1 MPPGLIALG
10 VLAVAVGCGG
20 GEVRTAESTVRTDGE
35 RPATTRAGTTPSVP
49 EEIPPPGDYA
59 PSGPPTSTAP
69 PATSAKSSGKKK
81 PWQTMPPATVAP
93 KPEAKSKP
101 QGLPLSGV
109 TISVDPGHNGGNFTH
124 PEEIGRP
131 VPAGV
136 NGTTKPCNTTGT
148 ATDDGTLTEAQF
160 NWDVGEDIVP
170 RLEGLGAT
178 VIVTRHSNDGVGPC
192 VDERAEIANRAH
204 AAVALSIHAD
214 GNEAAGA
221 HGFDVIHASTTE
233 MVDPSMAG
241 PSMKLAEAER
251 DALVGA
257 GVPAANYVGE
267 DGLDARSDLAGLNLA
282 RVPAVL
288 VELGNMRDAEEAAEL
303 EDPAYRHK
311 LADALAAGIVAFL
324 GGS

>member
-1 MPPGLIALG
+1 MLPGLIALG
-10 VLAVAVGCGG
+10 AVAVAVGCGG
-20 GEVRTAESTVRTDGE
+20 GEVRTAESTVRTTANRD
-35 RPATTRAGTTPSVP
+35 RQANTRASTTPAEASP
-49 EEIPPPGDYA
+49 AYHHA
-59 PSGPPTSTAP
+59 SAP
-69 PATSAKSSGKKK
+69 PAASSKSSADKK
-81 PWQTMPPATVAP
+81 PWQRMPPATVAP
-93 KPEAKSKP
+93 KPESKR
-101 QGLPLSGV
+101 QGGPLSGV
-109 TISVDPGHNGGNFTH
+109 TISVDPGHNGGNFSH

-148 ATDDGTLTEAQF
+148 ATNDGTLTEAQF
-160 NWDVGEDIVP
+160 NWDVAEDIVP

-178 VIVTRHSNDGVGPC
+178 VFLTRHSNDGVGPC

-233 MVDPSMAG
+233 MVDPSVAG
-241 PSMKLAEAER
+241 PSLKLAEAER

-257 GVPAANYVGE
+257 GVPPANYVGE

-288 VELGNMRDAEEAAEL
+288 VELGNMRDAEEAVEL

-324 GGS
+324 GRS